1 MATFDILTKQATRS
15 CMVDGRPGNFHLW
28 EQFST
33 VVPPSPMVGGPP
45 GGTVSSVY
53 GIVEFSDGVKRV
65 DPINIKFTDEDHIY
79 LSEYEKWLSEKEKTN
94 AEN

>member
-1 MATFDILTKQATRS
+1 MAKFEIPIKRATRS

-65 DPINIKFTDEDHIY
+65 DPITIKFTDEDHIY
-79 LSEYEKWLSEKEKTN
+79 LSEYEKWLSEKEN
-94 AEN
+94 NNG

>member
-1 MATFDILTKQATRS
+1 MAE
-15 CMVDGRPGNFHLW
+15 GRPGNFHLW

-53 GIVEFSDGVKRV
+53 GIVEFSDGIKRV
-65 DPINIKFTDEDHIY
+65 DPITIKFTDEDHAA
-79 LSEYEKWLSEKEKTN
+79 LCAYEKWLSEKEKKN
-94 AEN
+94 ENK

>member
-1 MATFDILTKQATRS
+1 MAKFEIPIKQATRS
-15 CMVDGRPGNFHLW
+15 CMVDGRPGIFHLW

-33 VVPPSPMVGGPP
+33 VVPPSPMVGVPP

-53 GIVEFSDGVKRV
+53 GIVEISDGVKRV

-79 LSEYEKWLSEKEKTN
+79 LNEYEKWLSEKEKTD

>member
-1 MATFDILTKQATRS
+1 MAKFEIPIKQATRS
-15 CMVDGRPGNFHLW
+15 CMVEGRPGYFHLW

-65 DPINIKFTDEDHIY
+65 DPIHIIFTDEDNSY
-79 LSEYEKWLSEKEKTN
+79 LSAYEKWLSERDN
-94 AEN
+94 NSD

>member
-1 MATFDILTKQATRS
+1 MAKFEIPIKQATRS
-15 CMVDGRPGNFHLW
+15 CTVDGRPGVFHLW

-45 GGTVSSVY
+45 GGTLSSVY
-53 GIVEFSDGVKRV
+53 GIVEFSDSVKRV
-65 DPINIKFTDEDHIY
+65 DPINIKFTDEDNSY
-79 LSEYEKWLSEKEKTN
+79 LSAYEEWLSEKEKIN

>member
-1 MATFDILTKQATRS
+1 MAQFEIPIKQATRS
-15 CMVDGRPGNFHLW
+15 CIVDGRPGTFHLW

-45 GGTVSSVY
+45 GGAVSSVY

-65 DPINIKFTDEDHIY
+65 DPINIKFTDEDNSY
-79 LSEYEKWLSEKEKTN
+79 LSAYEKWLSEKEKTN

>member
-1 MATFDILTKQATRS
+1 MAKFEIPIRQATRS
-15 CMVDGRPGNFHLW
+15 CMVDGRPGVFHLW

-33 VVPPSPMVGGPP
+33 VVSPSPMVGGPP

-65 DPINIKFTDEDHIY
+65 DPVCIKFTDEDNSY
-79 LSEYEKWLSEKEKTN
+79 LSAYEKWLSEREKTD
-94 AEN
+94 A

>member
-1 MATFDILTKQATRS
+1 MAKFEIPIKQATRS
-15 CMVDGRPGNFHLW
+15 CMVDGRPGVFHLW

-33 VVPPSPMVGGPP
+33 VVSPSPMVGGPP
-45 GGTVSSVY
+45 GGVISNVY

-65 DPINIKFTDEDHIY
+65 DPINIQFTDEEHSY
-79 LSEYEKWLSEKEKTN
+79 LSAYEKWLSEKEKTN